1 MNALTID
8 LYRIE
13 TQQIFTNEKHDDST
27 QTADDVSIAANSN
40 FCKLIY
46 KLIGEASKSDELKYG
61 KVILTPPRYR
71 TVEGTVDVIVYLFIE
86 GLTDDQQRNLL
97 LLVEHA
103 VEYGVF
109 YLNIDS
115 KYLCRS
121 RTIEHK
127 IPNEVMPIVQN
138 ATKEYLDTHI
148 GDSIKWRKF
157 TGLPSPINMAPTT
170 VTVRKIPDVQNLGVT
185 QGLIK
190 AKGIVTNFNRSSG
203 QLNFVDQHDKKHEIH
218 FSANSFLSP
227 EHELYYHDTDPSY
240 KRQIEISFRIVESR
254 KELLT
259 LEIEPI
265 NTFGNT
271 VQYQTPKL

>member
-1 MNALTID
+1 MNTLTID

-13 TQQIFTNEKHDDST
+13 AHQVFTHEEYDDST
-27 QTADDVSIAANSN
+27 QTADDVSNAAKSN
-40 FCKLIY
+40 FCSLIS
-46 KLIGEASKSDELKYG
+46 KLIGEASKSNELKYG

-71 TVEGTVDVIVYLFIE
+71 TVEGTMDVIVYLSIE

-97 LLVEHA
+97 LLVKHA
-103 VEYGVF
+103 IEYGVF

-121 RTIEHK
+121 RTIEYK
-127 IPNEVMPIVQN
+127 VPNEVMPIVQN
-138 ATKEYLDTHI
+138 AAKEYLDTHI

-170 VTVRKIPDVQNLGVT
+170 VTVRKIPDIHDLGLT

-190 AKGIVTNFNRSSG
+190 AKGIVTDFNRSSG
-203 QLNFVDQHDKKHEIH
+203 RLKFEDQADNKHEIH
-218 FSANSFLSP
+218 FSVNSFLSP

-259 LEIEPI
+259 LEIEPLQSAE
-265 NTFGNT
+265 NA
-271 VQYQTPKL
+271 VQFQRV